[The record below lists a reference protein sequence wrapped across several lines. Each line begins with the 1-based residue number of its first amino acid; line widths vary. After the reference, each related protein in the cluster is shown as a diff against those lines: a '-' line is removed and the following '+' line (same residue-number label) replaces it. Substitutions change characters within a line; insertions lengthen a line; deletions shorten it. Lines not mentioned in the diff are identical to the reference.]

1 MTLLLQRFLQFV
13 SILFH
18 PLLIP
23 TYVLFILMTV
33 NPYLFGVN
41 EAITPAGFLQYFF
54 LRFTDGAAALDAK
67 PEVKALILLT
77 LSVFFI
83 TLVLPLLSI
92 LMMKY
97 LGLIRDLEMQDR
109 KDRIIPM
116 VLTGI
121 FYLWLFYNFYKRYDM
136 HPAYTSFILGATIAL
151 FVAFFINNFMKISLH
166 ATGMGGL
173 IGFIALSMWMFTDSK
188 FNVSLSDAQTLQVSM
203 NAVLICTILIAGL
216 VCSARLYLKAHVLRD
231 IAGGLFIGIAA
242 QFIAFRIMI

>member
-1 MTLLLQRFLQFV
+1 MNIFLKKVFQFV
-13 SILFH
+13 SILSH

-33 NPYLFGVN
+33 NPFLFGVN
-41 EAITPAGFLQYFF
+41 EPLTVGKFFSYFS
-54 LRFTDGAAALDAK
+54 LRFTDGANALDSK

-83 TLVLPLLSI
+83 TFVLPVASM
-92 LMMKY
+92 LMMKF
-97 LGLIRDLEMQDR
+97 LGLVQSLELKDR
-109 KDRIIPM
+109 KERIIPLI
-116 VLTGI
+116 LTGI

-151 FVAFFINNFMKISLH
+151 FTDFFINNFTKISLH

-173 IGFIALSMWMFTDSK
+173 TAFIALSMWMFTDSK
-188 FNVSLSDAQTLQVSM
+188 FNVPLTSTQTLQVSM
-203 NAVLICTILIAGL
+203 NVLLMGSILATGL
-216 VCSARLYLKAHVLRD
+216 VCTARLYLKAHRWQD
-231 IAGGLFIGIAA
+231 IAGGLFIGMAA

>member
-1 MTLLLQRFLQFV
+1 MNL
-13 SILFH
+13 ILKKIFQLISYLSH

-41 EAITPAGFLQYFF
+41 EPLTIGRFFSSFF
-54 LRFTDGAAALDAK
+54 LRFTEGAAALDSK
-67 PEVKALILLT
+67 PELKALILLT

-83 TLVLPLLSI
+83 TFVLPVVSM
-92 LMMKY
+92 LMMKS
-97 LGLIRDLEMQDR
+97 LGLVQSLEMQER
-109 KDRIIPM
+109 KERIIPL

-151 FVAFFINNFMKISLH
+151 FIAFFINNFIKISLH

-173 IGFIALSMWMFTDSK
+173 TAFIALAMWMFTDSK
-188 FNVSLSDAQTLQVSM
+188 FNVQLSSAQTLQVSM
-203 NAVLICTILIAGL
+203 NVVLICSILATGL
-216 VCSARLYLKAHVLRD
+216 VCTARLYLKAHVLRD
-231 IAGGLFIGIAA
+231 IAGGLFIGMAS